1 VNTEV
6 TAGLDYSRSMY
17 KQWREFTDALIEGRE
32 PSHSA
37 RTVRPCMAA
46 LEATRRAMDTGEIID
61 VSSL

>member
-6 TAGLDYSRSMY
+6 IGKLDYTRAMY
-17 KQWREFTDALIEGRE
+17 KQWRELADALIEGRE

-46 LEATRRAMDTGEIID
+46 LEAARRAMNTGQLID
-61 VSSL
+61 VTAL